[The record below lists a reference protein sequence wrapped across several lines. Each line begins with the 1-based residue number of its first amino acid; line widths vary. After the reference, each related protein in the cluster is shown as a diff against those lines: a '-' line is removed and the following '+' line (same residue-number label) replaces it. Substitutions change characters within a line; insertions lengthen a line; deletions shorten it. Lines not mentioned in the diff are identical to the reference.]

1 MNFIFKP
8 TKKYLFTGD
17 SGSGKSTVLKLISG
31 GLKGFDGTITLGG
44 YNIEHLDIQKYIHY
58 VPQESYLFKD
68 SLRNNLTLGAD
79 IPDAILK
86 RILNDFGLGN
96 LNIDEKYDEKNSG
109 LSGGQKQRINLA
121 RGILNNDK
129 ILLLDE
135 VTSSLDKKSVQI
147 IEEAIIKYD
156 KTVIFVTHNVTSFMS
171 NNVDHIYSLT

>member
-1 MNFIFKP
+1 M
-8 TKKYLFTGD
+8 
-17 SGSGKSTVLKLISG
+17 
-31 GLKGFDGTITLGG
+31 
-44 YNIEHLDIQKYIHY
+44 
-58 VPQESYLFKD
+58 
-68 SLRNNLTLGAD
+68 TLGAD